1 MSLPS
6 AQQRILNR
14 MDGALKVSD
23 PRLVSMFAIFAR
35 LHVHEPV
42 GVEPLARPRPRPR
55 RFGWLRAGTSI
66 YAFVLVPMMLAM
78 ITVGALLSSRTHVM
92 AACDTGYS
100 TADAGNGTP
109 WTGARPW
116 CQTTF
121 QKTTASGA
129 RLAACAARLP
139 AIRFVTRIGSDAIAP
154 MTRATAG
161 ASLAAC

>member
-1 MSLPS
+1 VSLPS

-23 PRLVSMFAIFAR
+23 PRLVSMFSIFAR
-35 LHVHEPV
+35 LHAHEPV
-42 GVEPLARPRPRPR
+42 ALEPLARPRPRPR
-55 RFGWLRAGTSI
+55 RFGWLRAGNAI
-66 YAFVLVPMMLAM
+66 YAFVLVPVMLAM

-100 TADAGNGTP
+100 SADAGNGSP
-109 WTGARPW
+109 WTTSRPW
-116 CQTTF
+116 CQTF

-139 AIRFVTRIGSDAIAP
+139 AIRFVTRIGSDALAP